1 MHKETDV
8 FKRNIHVKSGHIE
21 LTTKF
26 QLYALRCFLTS
37 LYVAPCITYSAVG
50 FLTFANKPP
59 QLWYLYSVNDY
70 TLSLGARKLLESR
83 T

>member
-1 MHKETDV
+1 MHKETVV

-59 QLWYLYSVNDY
+59 QLWYLIIFIQWMI
-70 TLSLGARKLLESR
+70 THCHLGPENY
-83 T
+83 